1 MGAAEGFRGL
11 NPDMPRLK
19 RQGAL
24 QVRVVRR
31 ADLLNGIPVLG
42 KFLGLVGL
50 QPGKIGLVVGV
61 GTRHQLGILTVGIGQ
76 GILPGLGQLIVGP
89 GEHLLAGGDVM
100 IADVDDAAA

>member
-1 MGAAEGFRGL
+1 ML
-11 NPDMPRLK
+11 RLQ
-19 RQGAL
+19 RQGTF

-42 KFLGLVGL
+42 KFLGLVGF
-50 QPGKIGLVVGV
+50 QPCKIGLVVGV
-61 GTRHQLGILTVGIGQ
+61 GACHQLGILAVGIGQ
-76 GILPGLGQLIVGP
+76 GILPGFGQLVVGP